1 MKTNIQVC
9 DIEAKPVGYDAYRAG
24 LCGQRPDGS
33 PEGNATEDPA
43 AKREPATAKEL
54 GLHGRDAYV
63 HGLVTASRRAPAA
76 KPTTGN
82 TSGGK

>member
-1 MKTNIQVC
+1 MIKKWS
-9 DIEAKPVGYDAYRAG
+9 AMAG
-24 LCGQRPDGS
+24 NGPGFGCGQRPDGS